1 MCSRISVFKKIAI
14 ASDHGGFEL
23 KEQLKNY
30 ILKYGVDVL
39 DLGTDNESS
48 VDYPDFGAAAGIAV
62 ADGEADGAIVICG
75 SGIGISISANK
86 IPGIRAALCWDTYTA
101 KMSRMHNDS
110 NVLAL
115 GGRVITFDRAVDMVD
130 LWLTTPFD
138 GGRHQKRIDKLD
150 RLAAERWRKYL
161 SEEK

>member
-1 MCSRISVFKKIAI
+1 MCSRISVFRKIAV

-23 KEQLKNY
+23 KEQIKNY
-30 ILKYGVDVL
+30 IEKYGVDVI
-39 DLGTDNESS
+39 DLGTDSEES

-62 ADGEADGAIVICG
+62 ADGTADAAIVICG

-86 IPGIRAALCWDTYTA
+86 IPGVRAANCWDTYTA
-101 KMSRMHNDS
+101 KMSRRHNNA

-115 GGRVITFDRAVDMVD
+115 GGRVITLDRAVDMVD
-130 LWLTTPFD
+130 IWLTTPFD

-150 RLAAERWRKYL
+150 AFAAEKWRKYL
-161 SEEK
+161 EEK